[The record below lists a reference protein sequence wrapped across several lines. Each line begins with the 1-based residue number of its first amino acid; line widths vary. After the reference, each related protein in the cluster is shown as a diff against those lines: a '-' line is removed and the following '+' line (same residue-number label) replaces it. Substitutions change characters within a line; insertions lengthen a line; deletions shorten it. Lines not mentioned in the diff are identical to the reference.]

1 MDATPAI
8 DIGAATSR
16 APTPDRALLER
27 LKARAMSETEIEK
40 VAKEFESVFVAQM
53 LAPMFESVEVDE
65 TFGGGTGEEMYRSL
79 MVEEYGKLIAK
90 TGGIGIADQVKAEL
104 LRLQE
109 IEKR

>member
-1 MDATPAI
+1 MDPLSGL
-8 DIGAATSR
+8 DVSAAASR
-16 APTPDRALLER
+16 APSLDRSALER
-27 LKARAMSETEIEK
+27 FKNQKMSDAQIEK
-40 VAKEFESVFVAQM
+40 VAKEFESVFIAQM
-53 LAPMFESVEVDE
+53 LAPMFDSVEVDE

-109 IEKR
+109 MQNR